1 MGRRAIRPVAVTC
14 LLLLLALSTRSPAGD
29 DGAQLRDSVV
39 FPDDEWGRI
48 SPEQAGLDVAKF
60 NDLLNR
66 SKAHAD
72 GWGGTQPKDNEW
84 GAVLTRG
91 GYLVHTWGD
100 PKYRTQSASLGKCL
114 TRALFGLSV
123 EAGVIKPDEPMC
135 KTWAGQDELSHPHK
149 YLDNE
154 GHRTLTWRHL
164 LEHQGGFVLESGHHW
179 RTKTV
184 FHARIPDGVEW
195 TGDPMFDN
203 FSHIT
208 PGTVTRYSSGGYV
221 RLGQALTA
229 AWKRDLK
236 DVLDERLFRHIGI
249 PADRWDWLPCQVVN
263 ETKNFYP
270 DIPHYGEYVDPPYKI
285 GGHVVRGGPGWVV
298 MSAEDLARFGLLIA
312 TGGVWNGKRLIGE
325 QWLRGHSGVGIH
337 VVAGDPETMVS
348 IAKINTKDFPF
359 GRGVGT
365 QGGFSFPKEL
375 IAQKKGTGPICA
387 KHPPGRSG
395 KLDLSPFSAVKT
407 EHARIPMRDGI
418 TLGAAIYR
426 PDAPG
431 KFPVLMLLRYFR
443 EGADHGDFFARRGY
457 VVALVDSRGRG
468 DSEGQW
474 KSYVNEPCDGYD
486 AQEWLGRQTWSNG
499 KIGTFG
505 ISYNAFTQSMA
516 APLGSPHL
524 RCLFP
529 EEGQQTNFG
538 HLYNDGVMQLNVVF
552 QFGLFTRGKLQTQRI
567 PSITDPHYLQLPLIS
582 AIDKF
587 PDVQHVKD
595 WFEHSSYDEYWKSYG
610 IKEKYSKITVP
621 AYFTTGWYDNLCHES
636 WRNFCGFR
644 EQGGSETARTGTK
657 ILVGPWKHGGSRSY
671 PGLMDLK
678 LRWYDYWLK
687 GIENGIDKE
696 PPIKI
701 FVMGANQWRDEHE
714 WPLERTQFTNF
725 YITSSG
731 KANSVAGDGCLSKT
745 PPSKDSSP
753 DEFVYDPEKPVYTA
767 GGQIS
772 TLVPGPRD
780 RQETQRR
787 DDILVYTSEPLD
799 EDREVTGPVKMK
811 LYAASDAVNT
821 DFTATLTDVH
831 PDGKA
836 IHICEGIRG
845 VTFRESLENP
855 TFITPGQVYEYTIDM
870 WETSMVFRKGH
881 RIRLEISSSNFPRYA
896 RSQNTDKPLGTSA
909 ELNKAR
915 QTIFHNA
922 TYPSHL
928 VLPLIPIEK
937 PKPIDPAVDGALT
950 LPASKATV
958 SGPSLK
964 LASNKPIL
972 GWWSSEEDRAE
983 WTIRVEQAGQY
994 RVELDFACHDNSA
1007 GNQFELAVGDA
1018 RLVGQVPGTG
1028 TWYDLRQ
1035 QEFGKIEL
1043 AAGVHELAMRAKGEL
1058 RGALLDLRTVRLIP
1072 VTNK

>member
-1 MGRRAIRPVAVTC
+1 
-14 LLLLLALSTRSPAGD
+14 
-29 DGAQLRDSVV
+29 
-39 FPDDEWGRI
+39 
-48 SPEQAGLDVAKF
+48 
-60 NDLLNR
+60 
-66 SKAHAD
+66 
-72 GWGGTQPKDNEW
+72 
-84 GAVLTRG
+84 
-91 GYLVHTWGD
+91 
-100 PKYRTQSASLGKCL
+100 
-114 TRALFGLSV
+114 
-123 EAGVIKPDEPMC
+123 
-135 KTWAGQDELSHPHK
+135 
-149 YLDNE
+149 
-154 GHRTLTWRHL
+154 
-164 LEHQGGFVLESGHHW
+164 
-179 RTKTV
+179 
-184 FHARIPDGVEW
+184 
-195 TGDPMFDN
+195 
-203 FSHIT
+203 
-208 PGTVTRYSSGGYV
+208 
-221 RLGQALTA
+221 
-229 AWKRDLK
+229 
-236 DVLDERLFRHIGI
+236 
-249 PADRWDWLPCQVVN
+249 
-263 ETKNFYP
+263 
-270 DIPHYGEYVDPPYKI
+270 
-285 GGHVVRGGPGWVV
+285 
-298 MSAEDLARFGLLIA
+298 
-312 TGGVWNGKRLIGE
+312 
-325 QWLRGHSGVGIH
+325 
-337 VVAGDPETMVS
+337 
-348 IAKINTKDFPF
+348 
-359 GRGVGT
+359 
-365 QGGFSFPKEL
+365 
-375 IAQKKGTGPICA
+375 
-387 KHPPGRSG
+387 
-395 KLDLSPFSAVKT
+395 
-407 EHARIPMRDGI
+407 
-418 TLGAAIYR
+418 
-426 PDAPG
+426 
-431 KFPVLMLLRYFR
+431 
-443 EGADHGDFFARRGY
+443 
-457 VVALVDSRGRG
+457 
-468 DSEGQW
+468 
-474 KSYVNEPCDGYD
+474 
-486 AQEWLGRQTWSNG
+486 
-499 KIGTFG
+499 
-505 ISYNAFTQSMA
+505 
-516 APLGSPHL
+516 
-524 RCLFP
+524 
-529 EEGQQTNFG
+529 
-538 HLYNDGVMQLNVVF
+538 
-552 QFGLFTRGKLQTQRI
+552 
-567 PSITDPHYLQLPLIS
+567 
-582 AIDKF
+582 
-587 PDVQHVKD
+587 
-595 WFEHSSYDEYWKSYG
+595 
-610 IKEKYSKITVP
+610 
-621 AYFTTGWYDNLCHES
+621 
-636 WRNFCGFR
+636 
-644 EQGGSETARTGTK
+644 
-657 ILVGPWKHGGSRSY
+657 
-671 PGLMDLK
+671 MDLK